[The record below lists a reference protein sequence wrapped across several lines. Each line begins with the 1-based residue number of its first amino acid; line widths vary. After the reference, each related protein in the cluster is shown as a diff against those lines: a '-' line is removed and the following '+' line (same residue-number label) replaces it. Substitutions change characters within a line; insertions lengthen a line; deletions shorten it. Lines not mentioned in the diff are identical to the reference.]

1 MTVSPFPF
9 HTLPRLSAADVAAR
23 NAAVAWL
30 SARPPIEGE
39 GALAGDGAEPAEV
52 IDVLGVRARGWRVAH
67 VGRRELDSS
76 SAMVWIEREGWRAL
90 LALPGEVIRALARRL
105 LSSPADLSAPRP
117 LTSAEQGVAAML
129 AAAALAKVA
138 PRLTV
143 APWQPFPELRA
154 ALAATEQRIAGW
166 PCLAVSLTVDDHQHT
181 LHLWIPPQLAHVR
194 PARTRGARLPRW
206 CQPFPVEL
214 PVVVATAPMRPAQL
228 AQLRVRDVVVVAPS
242 ASGAELRAGRGAF
255 ALRIETG
262 RPDAVIESSYLRRV
276 QSPAA
281 PSDALAEDVT
291 IELTVTLGTLSLS
304 LLQLTELSVGQVIS
318 LGRPLHGPFE
328 LRARGQL
335 IGSGELVEVEGSLG
349 VRVASL
355 AP

>member
-9 HTLPRLSAADVAAR
+9 HTLPRLSAADVAVR

-30 SARPPIEGE
+30 GARSSSSIEG
-39 GALAGDGAEPAEV
+39 AGEAAGGL
-52 IDVLGVRARGWRVAH
+52 DVLGLKAHGWRVAH
-67 VGRRELDSS
+67 AGKRELDSS
-76 SAMVWIEREGWRAL
+76 AAMVWLERDGWRAL
-90 LALPGEVIRALARRL
+90 LALPGEVVRRLARRL
-105 LSSPADLSAPRP
+105 LSSPADLAAPRP

-138 PRLTV
+138 PRLQV

-166 PCLAVSLTVDDHQHT
+166 PCLAVTATVDDRPHA

-194 PARTRGARLPRW
+194 PARAGGVRLPRW
-206 CQPFPVEL
+206 CAPFLVEL
-214 PVVVATAPMRPAQL
+214 PVVVAAAPMRPAQL
-228 AQLRVRDVVVVAPS
+228 AQLRVRDVIVVAPVV
-242 ASGAELRAGRGAF
+242 SGAELRAGRGAF
-255 ALRIETG
+255 ALRALTG
-262 RPDAVIESSYLRRV
+262 QPQAVIESSYLRRV

-281 PSDALAEDVT
+281 SDALAEDVT
-291 IELTVTLGTLSLS
+291 VELTVTLGTLSLS
-304 LLQLTELSVGQVIS
+304 LLQLSELSVGQVIS

-328 LRARGQL
+328 LRARGQV

>member
-9 HTLPRLSAADVAAR
+9 HTLPRLSAADVAVR
-23 NAAVAWL
+23 NAATSWL
-30 SARPPIEGE
+30 GARSSIEGV
-39 GALAGDGAEPAEV
+39 ARGDGFE
-52 IDVLGVRARGWRVAH
+52 VLGLRAQGWRVAH
-67 VGRRELDSS
+67 AGKRELDSS
-76 SAMVWIEREGWRAL
+76 SAMVWIERDGWRAL
-90 LALPGEVIRALARRL
+90 LAMPGEVVRALARRL
-105 LSSPADLSAPRP
+105 LSSPADLAAPRP

-166 PCLAVSLTVDDHQHT
+166 PSLAVSATVDDRPCT
-181 LHLWIPPQLAHVR
+181 LHVWVPPQLAHVR
-194 PARTRGARLPRW
+194 PAVGRGAQLPRW

-214 PVVVATAPMRPAQL
+214 PVVVAAAPMRPAQL
-228 AQLRVRDVVVVAPS
+228 DRLRVRDVVVVAPP
-242 ASGAELRAGRGAF
+242 ASGAELRVGRGAF
-255 ALRIETG
+255 AVRALPG
-262 RPDAVIESSYLRRV
+262 QPDAVIESSYLRRV

-291 IELTVTLGTLSLS
+291 VELTVTLGTLSLS
-304 LLQLTELSVGQVIS
+304 LLQLAELSVGQVIS

-328 LRARGQL
+328 LRARGQV
-335 IGSGELVEVEGSLG
+335 IGSGELVEVEGALG